1 QFPCLYVKRKNQIP
15 GYPLKWLEIFLI
27 SDETKRHK
35 CANCHAAT
43 SFDEASSICEHT
55 QFRQRLP
62 GHLRFAQGLG
72 RVITADITHAS
83 REDHAKCISVFGWSL
98 CRQPDVEAVRALVE
112 LQFRIA
118 A

>member
-1 QFPCLYVKRKNQIP
+1 VERKYQTS
-15 GYPLKWLEIFLI
+15 GHPLKWLEVFRI

-35 CANCHAAT
+35 CANCHTAA
-43 SFDEASSICEHT
+43 SVDEASSICEHT
-55 QFRQRLP
+55 HTSQPP
-62 GHLRFAQGLG
+62 GHLRLAQGLG
-72 RVITADITHAS
+72 RVIAADITHAS

-98 CRQPDVEAVRALVE
+98 CRHPDVEAIGAQVE